1 MVIPSG
7 PDPDSME
14 AFRTQARL
22 ILASGSPRRRDFLA
36 ELGLVFEV
44 AAADIDE
51 TPHSGETPIEFV
63 ARLARE
69 KALAVDF
76 PDAWVLAAD
85 TVVVV
90 DGEILGKPGDEE
102 EACGMLMRLS
112 GRWHEVWT
120 GFSLCCHETGE
131 QCTKTVCTRVRF
143 LTLTPELC
151 RAYVRTGEPLDK
163 AGAYGIQG
171 KGCFLVPEISG
182 SYTNVVGLPMAEVL
196 ETLLHHKVIAL
207 MDGL

>member
-1 MVIPSG
+1 
-7 PDPDSME
+7 ME
-14 AFRTQARL
+14 AFRTEARL

-36 ELGLVFEV
+36 DLGIAFEV
-44 AAADIDE
+44 LVADIDE
-51 TPHSGETPIEFV
+51 TPLPGEQPIDFV
-63 ARLARE
+63 ARLSRE
-69 KALAVDF
+69 KAQAVEQAGAG
-76 PDAWVLAAD
+76 AWVLAAD
-85 TVVVV
+85 TAVVV
-90 DGEILGKPGDEE
+90 DGEILGKPGDEA
-102 EACGMLMRLS
+102 EACAMLMRLS

-120 GFSLCCHETGE
+120 GFSLCCQATGE
-131 QCTKTVCTRVRF
+131 LCTKTVCTRVRF

-182 SYTNVVGLPMAEVL
+182 SYTNVVGLPMTEVL
-196 ETLLHHKVIAL
+196 EALLHYKVIAL

>member
-1 MVIPSG
+1 
-7 PDPDSME
+7 ME

-36 ELGLVFEV
+36 ELGIAFEV
-44 AAADIDE
+44 VAADVDE
-51 TPHSGETPIEFV
+51 TPQPDENPVDFV
-63 ARLARE
+63 ARLSRE
-69 KALAVDF
+69 KAQGVDI
-76 PDAWVLAAD
+76 PEAWVLGAD
-85 TVVVV
+85 TAVVV
-90 DGEILGKPGDEE
+90 DGEILGKPGDEA
-102 EACGMLMRLS
+102 EACAMLMRLS

-120 GFSLCCHETGE
+120 GFSLCCQATGE
-131 QCTKTVCTRVRF
+131 LSTKTVCTKVRF
-143 LTLTPELC
+143 LELTPELC

>member
-1 MVIPSG
+1 
-7 PDPDSME
+7 
-14 AFRTQARL
+14 
-22 ILASGSPRRRDFLA
+22 
-36 ELGLVFEV
+36 LGLVFEV
-44 AAADIDE
+44 RVTDIDE
-51 TPHSGETPIEFV
+51 TLQPGEQPADFV
-63 ARLARE
+63 ARLAQE
-69 KALAVDF
+69 KAQTVAQ

-102 EACGMLMRLS
+102 QACAMLMRLS

-120 GFSLCCHETGE
+120 GFSLWRQATGE
-131 QCTKTVCTRVRF
+131 MYTKTVCTKVRF
-143 LTLTPELC
+143 LPLAPELC

-196 ETLLHHKVIAL
+196 EALLHHKVIAPQE
-207 MDGL
+207 GG

>member
-1 MVIPSG
+1 
-7 PDPDSME
+7 ME
-14 AFRTQARL
+14 AFRTEARL

-36 ELGLVFEV
+36 DLGIAFEV
-44 AAADIDE
+44 LVADIDE
-51 TPHSGETPIEFV
+51 TPLPGEVPIDFV
-63 ARLARE
+63 ARLSRE
-69 KALAVDF
+69 KAQAVEQ
-76 PDAWVLAAD
+76 PGAWVLAAD
-85 TVVVV
+85 TAVVV

-102 EACGMLMRLS
+102 EACAMLMRLS

-120 GFSLCCHETGE
+120 GFSLCCQTTGE
-131 QCTKTVCTRVRF
+131 SCTKTVCTKVRF

-182 SYTNVVGLPMAEVL
+182 SYTNVVGLPMTEVL

>member
-1 MVIPSG
+1 M
-7 PDPDSME
+7 D

-36 ELGLVFEV
+36 DLGIAFEV
-44 AAADIDE
+44 LVADIDE
-51 TPHSGETPIEFV
+51 TPLSGEVPIDFV
-63 ARLARE
+63 ARLSRE
-69 KALAVDF
+69 KAQAVEQ
-76 PDAWVLAAD
+76 PGAWVLAAD
-85 TVVVV
+85 TAVVV

-102 EACGMLMRLS
+102 EACAMLMRLS

-120 GFSLCCHETGE
+120 GFSLCCQTTGE
-131 QCTKTVCTRVRF
+131 SCTKTVCTKVRF
-143 LTLTPELC
+143 LALTPELC

-182 SYTNVVGLPMAEVL
+182 SYTNVVGLPMTEVL

>member
-1 MVIPSG
+1 
-7 PDPDSME
+7 ME
-14 AFRTQARL
+14 AFRTEERL

-36 ELGLVFEV
+36 ALGIAFEV
-44 AAADIDE
+44 RVTDIDE
-51 TPHSGETPIEFV
+51 TPLSGEQPVDFV

-69 KALAVDF
+69 KAQGIDL

-85 TVVVV
+85 TAVVV

-102 EACGMLMRLS
+102 EACAMLMRLS

-120 GFSLCCHETGE
+120 GFSLYRRATGE
-131 QCTKTVCTRVRF
+131 LSTKTVCTRVRF

-182 SYTNVVGLPMAEVL
+182 SYTNVVGLPMTEVL
-196 ETLLHHKVIAL
+196 EALLHHKVIAL
-207 MDGL
+207 LDGL

>member
-1 MVIPSG
+1 
-7 PDPDSME
+7 ME
-14 AFRTQARL
+14 AFRTEARL

-36 ELGLVFEV
+36 GLGIDFEV
-44 AAADIDE
+44 RVTDIDE
-51 TPHSGETPIEFV
+51 TPLSGELPVDFV
-63 ARLARE
+63 ARLSRE
-69 KALAVDF
+69 KAQAVDI
-76 PDAWVLAAD
+76 PAAWVLAAD
-85 TVVVV
+85 TAVVV
-90 DGEILGKPGDEE
+90 DGEILGKPGDEA
-102 EACGMLMRLS
+102 EACAMLMRLS

-120 GFSLCCHETGE
+120 GFSLCCQTTGE
-131 QCTKTVCTRVRF
+131 SCTKTVCTRVLF

-182 SYTNVVGLPMAEVL
+182 SYTNVVGLPMTEVL
-196 ETLLHHKVIAL
+196 ETLLHYKVIAL

>member
-1 MVIPSG
+1 
-7 PDPDSME
+7 ME
-14 AFRTQARL
+14 AFQTEERL

-44 AAADIDE
+44 LATEIDE
-51 TPHSGETPIEFV
+51 TPHSGEPPVDFV
-63 ARLARE
+63 ARLSRE
-69 KALAVDF
+69 KAQGVDL
-76 PDAWVLAAD
+76 PSAWVLAAD
-85 TVVVV
+85 TAVVV
-90 DGEILGKPGDEE
+90 DGEILGKPGDAE

-120 GFSLCCHETGE
+120 GFSLWHQTTGAL
-131 QCTKTVCTRVRF
+131 CTKTVCTKVRF

-196 ETLLHHKVIAL
+196 EVLLHHKVIVL

>member
-1 MVIPSG
+1 
-7 PDPDSME
+7 ME
-14 AFRTQARL
+14 AFRTQERL

-36 ELGLVFEV
+36 ELGLAFEV
-44 AAADIDE
+44 LAADIDE
-51 TPHSGETPIEFV
+51 TPQSGERPVDFV
-63 ARLARE
+63 ARLSRE
-69 KALAVDF
+69 KAQGVNL
-76 PDAWVLAAD
+76 PSAWVLGAD
-85 TVVVV
+85 TVVAV
-90 DGEILGKPGDEE
+90 DGEILGKPDDAAA
-102 EACGMLMRLS
+102 ACAMLMRLS

-120 GFSLCCHETGE
+120 GFSLCRQATGE
-131 QCTKTVCTRVRF
+131 LCTKTVCTKVRF

-196 ETLLHHKVIAL
+196 ETLLHYKVIAL

>member
-1 MVIPSG
+1 
-7 PDPDSME
+7 ME

-36 ELGLVFEV
+36 DVGIAFEV
-44 AAADIDE
+44 RVTDIDE
-51 TPHSGETPIEFV
+51 TPLPGELPVDFV
-63 ARLARE
+63 ARLSRE
-69 KALAVDF
+69 KARGVDLS
-76 PDAWVLAAD
+76 DAWVLGAD
-85 TVVVV
+85 TAVVV

-102 EACGMLMRLS
+102 EACAMLMQLS

-120 GFSLCCHETGE
+120 GFSLCCQTTGKS
-131 QCTKTVCTRVRF
+131 CTKTVCTRVRF

-151 RAYVRTGEPLDK
+151 RAYVRTGEPMDK

-182 SYTNVVGLPMAEVL
+182 SYTNVVGLPMTEVL
-196 ETLLHHKVIAL
+196 ETLLRYKVIAL

>member
-1 MVIPSG
+1 
-7 PDPDSME
+7 ME
-14 AFRTQARL
+14 AFRTEARL

-36 ELGLVFEV
+36 ELGLAFEV
-44 AAADIDE
+44 VVADIDE
-51 TPHSGETPIEFV
+51 TPRPGETPVDFV
-63 ARLARE
+63 ARLSRE
-69 KALAVDF
+69 KAQAVDI
-76 PDAWVLAAD
+76 PGAWVLAAD
-85 TVVVV
+85 TAVVV
-90 DGEILGKPGDEE
+90 DGEILGKPGDEA
-102 EACGMLMRLS
+102 EAAGMLMRLS

-120 GFSLCCHETGE
+120 GFSLCRRATGE
-131 QCTKTVCTRVRF
+131 QCTKTVCTKVRF
-143 LTLTPELC
+143 LELTPELC

-196 ETLLHHKVIAL
+196 ETLLHYKVIAL

>member
-1 MVIPSG
+1 
-7 PDPDSME
+7 ME
-14 AFRTQARL
+14 AFRTQERL

-36 ELGLVFEV
+36 ELGIAFEV
-44 AAADIDE
+44 RVTDIDE
-51 TPHSGETPIEFV
+51 TPLSGEDPVDFV
-63 ARLARE
+63 ARLAQE
-69 KALAVDF
+69 KAQGIDL

-85 TVVVV
+85 TAVVV

-102 EACGMLMRLS
+102 EACAMLMHLS

-120 GFSLCCHETGE
+120 GFSLCRQATGE
-131 QCTKTVCTRVRF
+131 ACTKTVCTKVRF

-182 SYTNVVGLPMAEVL
+182 SYTNVVGLPMTEVL
-196 ETLLHHKVIAL
+196 EALLHHKVIAL
-207 MDGL
+207 LDGL

>member
-1 MVIPSG
+1 
-7 PDPDSME
+7 ME
-14 AFRTQARL
+14 AFRTQERL
-22 ILASGSPRRRDFLA
+22 ILASGSPRRRDFFA
-36 ELGLVFEV
+36 DLGLAFEV
-44 AAADIDE
+44 RVTDIDE
-51 TPHSGETPIEFV
+51 TPQPGERPADFV

-69 KALAVDF
+69 KAQGVDQ

-85 TVVVV
+85 TAVVV
-90 DGEILGKPGDEE
+90 DGDILGKPGDED
-102 EACGMLMRLS
+102 EACAMLMRLS

-120 GFSLCCHETGE
+120 GFSLWRQRTDEL
-131 QCTKTVCTRVRF
+131 CTKTVCTRVRF
-143 LTLTPELC
+143 MPLTPELC

-171 KGCFLVPEISG
+171 KGCFLVTEING

>member
-1 MVIPSG
+1 
-7 PDPDSME
+7 ME
-14 AFRTQARL
+14 AFRTQERL

-44 AAADIDE
+44 RVTDIDE
-51 TPHSGETPIEFV
+51 TPQPGEQPVDFV
-63 ARLARE
+63 ARLAQE
-69 KALAVDF
+69 KAQAVNI

-85 TVVVV
+85 TAVVV

-102 EACGMLMRLS
+102 EACAVLMRLS
-112 GRWHEVWT
+112 DRWHEVWT
-120 GFSLCCHETGE
+120 GFSLCRQATGE
-131 QCTKTVCTRVRF
+131 LCTKAVCTKVRF
-143 LTLTPELC
+143 LELTPELC
-151 RAYVRTGEPLDK
+151 RAYARTGEPLDK

-196 ETLLHHKVIAL
+196 EALLHHKVIAL

>member
-1 MVIPSG
+1 
-7 PDPDSME
+7 ME
-14 AFRTQARL
+14 AFRTLERL
-22 ILASGSPRRRDFLA
+22 VLASGSPRRRDFLA

-44 AAADIDE
+44 LVTDIDE
-51 TPHSGETPIEFV
+51 TPQAGELSVDFV

-69 KALAVDF
+69 KALAANQ

-102 EACGMLMRLS
+102 EACAMLMRLS
-112 GRWHEVWT
+112 GRRHEVWT
-120 GFSLCCHETGE
+120 CFSLCRQATGE
-131 QCTKTVCTRVRF
+131 FYTKTVCTHVRF
-143 LTLTPELC
+143 MPLTPELC

-171 KGCFLVPEISG
+171 KGCFLVSEING
-182 SYTNVVGLPMAEVL
+182 SYTNVVGLPMTEVL
-196 ETLLHHKVIAL
+196 EALLHHKVIAL

>member
-1 MVIPSG
+1 
-7 PDPDSME
+7 ME
-14 AFRTQARL
+14 AFRTQERL
-22 ILASGSPRRRDFLA
+22 ILASGSPRRRDFLS
-36 ELGLVFEV
+36 ELGLAFEV
-44 AAADIDE
+44 RVTDIDE
-51 TPHSGETPIEFV
+51 TPLSGEQPIAFV
-63 ARLARE
+63 ARLAQE
-69 KALAVDF
+69 KALAVDL

-85 TVVVV
+85 TAVVV
-90 DGEILGKPGDEE
+90 DGEILGKPGDEA
-102 EACGMLMRLS
+102 EACAMLMRLS

-120 GFSLCCHETGE
+120 GFSLCRQATQEL
-131 QCTKTVCTRVRF
+131 CTKTVCTRVRF

-196 ETLLHHKVIAL
+196 EALLHHKVIAL
-207 MDGL
+207 MNGL

>member
-1 MVIPSG
+1 
-7 PDPDSME
+7 ME

-36 ELGLVFEV
+36 DVGIAFEV
-44 AAADIDE
+44 RIADIDE
-51 TPHSGETPIEFV
+51 TPLPGELPIDFV
-63 ARLARE
+63 ARLSRE
-69 KALAVDF
+69 KAQAVEQ
-76 PDAWVLAAD
+76 PGAWVLGAD
-85 TVVVV
+85 TAVVV
-90 DGEILGKPGDEE
+90 DGEILGKPGDEA
-102 EACGMLMRLS
+102 EACAMLMRLS

-120 GFSLCCHETGE
+120 GFSLCRRATGE
-131 QCTKTVCTRVRF
+131 LCTQTVCTRVRF

-182 SYTNVVGLPMAEVL
+182 SYTNVVGLPMTEVL
-196 ETLLHHKVIAL
+196 ETLLHYKVIAL

>member
-1 MVIPSG
+1 
-7 PDPDSME
+7 ME
-14 AFRTQARL
+14 AFRTQERL

-44 AAADIDE
+44 SVTDIDE
-51 TPHSGETPIEFV
+51 TSQAGEQPVDFV

-69 KALAVDF
+69 KGQAVDQ
-76 PDAWVLAAD
+76 PDAWVLGAD

-90 DGEILGKPGDEE
+90 DGDILGKPGDED
-102 EACGMLMRLS
+102 EACAMLMLLS

-120 GFSLCCHETGE
+120 GFSLCRQATGE
-131 QCTKTVCTRVRF
+131 LCTKTVCTKVRF
-143 LTLTPELC
+143 IPLTPELC

-196 ETLLHHKVIAL
+196 DALLRHKVIAL

>member
-1 MVIPSG
+1 
-7 PDPDSME
+7 ME
-14 AFRTQARL
+14 AFRTQERL
-22 ILASGSPRRRDFLA
+22 ILASGSPRRRDFLS
-36 ELGLVFEV
+36 ELGLAFEV
-44 AAADIDE
+44 RVTDIDE
-51 TPHSGETPIEFV
+51 TPLSGEQPIAFV
-63 ARLARE
+63 ARLAQE
-69 KALAVDF
+69 KALAVDL

-85 TVVVV
+85 TAVVV
-90 DGEILGKPGDEE
+90 DGEILGKPGDEA
-102 EACGMLMRLS
+102 EACAMLMRLS

-120 GFSLCCHETGE
+120 GFSLWHQATGE
-131 QCTKTVCTRVRF
+131 GCTKTVCTRVRF

-196 ETLLHHKVIAL
+196 EALLHHKVIAL
-207 MDGL
+207 MNGL

>member
-1 MVIPSG
+1 
-7 PDPDSME
+7 ME
-14 AFRTQARL
+14 AFRTQERL

-44 AAADIDE
+44 LVTDIDE
-51 TPHSGETPIEFV
+51 TSQAGEQPVDFV

-69 KALAVDF
+69 KGQAVDQ

-90 DGEILGKPGDEE
+90 DGDILGKPGDED
-102 EACGMLMRLS
+102 EACAMLMLLS

-120 GFSLCCHETGE
+120 GFSLCRQATGE
-131 QCTKTVCTRVRF
+131 LCTKTVCTKVRF
-143 LTLTPELC
+143 IPLTPELC

-196 ETLLHHKVIAL
+196 DALLHHKVIAL
-207 MDGL
+207 MNGL

>member
-1 MVIPSG
+1 
-7 PDPDSME
+7 ME

-44 AAADIDE
+44 RVTDIDE
-51 TPHSGETPIEFV
+51 TPQSGERPADFV
-63 ARLARE
+63 ARLAQE
-69 KALAVDF
+69 KAQGVDI
-76 PDAWVLAAD
+76 PEAWVLAAD
-85 TVVVV
+85 TAVVV
-90 DGEILGKPGDEE
+90 DGEILGKPSDEE
-102 EACGMLMRLS
+102 EACAMLMRLS

-120 GFSLCCHETGE
+120 GFSLCRQATGE
-131 QCTKTVCTRVRF
+131 LCTKAVCTKVRF
-143 LTLTPELC
+143 LPLTPELC

-196 ETLLHHKVIAL
+196 EALLHHKVIAL

>member
-1 MVIPSG
+1 
-7 PDPDSME
+7 ME
-14 AFRTQARL
+14 AFRTEARL

-36 ELGLVFEV
+36 DLGIAFEV
-44 AAADIDE
+44 LVADIDE
-51 TPHSGETPIEFV
+51 TPLSGEVPIDFV
-63 ARLARE
+63 ARLSRE
-69 KALAVDF
+69 KAQAVEQ
-76 PDAWVLAAD
+76 PGAWVLAAD
-85 TVVVV
+85 TAVVV

-102 EACGMLMRLS
+102 EACAMLMRLS

-120 GFSLCCHETGE
+120 GFSLCCQTTGE
-131 QCTKTVCTRVRF
+131 SCTKTVCTKVRF
-143 LTLTPELC
+143 LALTPELC

-182 SYTNVVGLPMAEVL
+182 SYTNVVGLPMTEVL